1 MAERFMRRL
10 FVSLTGAALV
20 AGCSG
25 GSGGASSGSGSG
37 SSASGSSGESASGG
51 VAGGV
56 TFSCTLS
63 GIVCVQIVA
72 PPSAMA
78 AEKSACMGT
87 FSVGTC
93 PPAGIVACCDK
104 GVEDDCYFAG
114 STLSLFQS
122 ECKGTWTTAD
132 GGVASDDGGA
142 SGAAAF
148 VGTWAR
154 SGSQTVTCPGGTTTN
169 AITGNLVITAG
180 TTAATIT
187 ATQPDGCAT
196 TYSVSGNVASAS
208 AGQTCNTTTEG
219 GVAELTT
226 VVSHTLTLSAD
237 GSTLTSVGNET
248 LDKTATMT
256 MCTTMGMGT
265 YTKE

>member
-1 MAERFMRRL
+1 MGNRVMSAL
-10 FVSLTGAALV
+10 SVLATAAV
-20 AGCSG
+20 TTVGCSG
-25 GSGGASSGSGSG
+25 SGAGSSGSGS
-37 SSASGSSGESASGG
+37 SSSGGQSSSGS

-56 TFSCTLS
+56 AFSCTLS
-63 GIVCVQIVA
+63 GITCIQGMVPMSEI
-72 PPSAMA
+72 A
-78 AEKSACMGT
+78 AEQQSCQKVSMGT
-87 FSVGTC
+87 FATSPCSMVGI
-93 PPAGIVACCDK
+93 AGCCIK
-104 GVEDDCYFAG
+104 TALEDCYFAG
-114 STLSLFQS
+114 PTVSLFQS
-122 ECKGTWTTAD
+122 ECTGTWISPD

-154 SGSQTVTCPGGTTTN
+154 TGSQTVTCPGGITTN

-180 TTAATIT
+180 TMAGTLIG
-187 ATQPDGCAT
+187 TQPDGCVT
-196 TYSVSGNVASAS
+196 TYSVSGNVASAA
-208 AGQTCNTTTEG
+208 AGQMCNTTTEA
-219 GVAELTT
+219 GVAEVTT

-237 GSTLTSVGNET
+237 GSTLTSVGDDT

>member
-1 MAERFMRRL
+1 MTERFVNL
-10 FVSLTGAALV
+10 LLASLTAAALV
-20 AGCSG
+20 ACSG
-25 GSGGASSGSGSG
+25 GGGGPGSGSG
-37 SSASGSSGESASGG
+37 SSTSGSGGQSTSGS
-51 VAGGV
+51 VAGGT

-72 PPSAMA
+72 PASSMA

-114 STLSLFQS
+114 TTLSIFQS
-122 ECKGTWTTAD
+122 ECKGTWVTAD
-132 GGVASDDGGA
+132 GGVAIDDGGA

-154 SGSQTVTCPGGTTTN
+154 SGSQTVTCPGGVTTN
-169 AITGNLVITAG
+169 AITGDLVITEG
-180 TTAATIT
+180 TTAGTIVG
-187 ATQPDGCAT
+187 TQPDGCVT
-196 TYSVSGNVASAS
+196 TYSVSGNVASAA
-208 AGQTCNTTTEG
+208 AGQSCNTTTEA
-219 GVAELTT
+219 GVAETST

-237 GSTLTSVGNET
+237 GSTLTSVGDET

-256 MCTTMGMGT
+256 MCTTVGMGT

>member
-1 MAERFMRRL
+1 MTARFMRRL
-10 FVSLTGAALV
+10 PASLMAVALV
-20 AGCSG
+20 AACSG
-25 GSGGASSGSGSG
+25 GGGGGSSGSGSG
-37 SSASGSSGESASGG
+37 GGSGGSGGPSASGS
-51 VAGGV
+51 VAGGA

-104 GVEDDCYFAG
+104 GVEEDCYFAG
-114 STLSLFQS
+114 ATLSSFQS
-122 ECKGTWTTAD
+122 ECKGSWITPD
-132 GGVASDDGGA
+132 GGSADDGGA

-169 AITGNLVITAG
+169 AITGNLVIAAG
-180 TTAATIT
+180 TMAGTIA

-196 TYSVSGNVASAS
+196 TYSVSGNVASAA
-208 AGQTCNTTTEG
+208 AGQTCNTTTEA
-219 GVAELTT
+219 GVAEVTT

-237 GSTLTSVGNET
+237 GSTLTSVGNEI